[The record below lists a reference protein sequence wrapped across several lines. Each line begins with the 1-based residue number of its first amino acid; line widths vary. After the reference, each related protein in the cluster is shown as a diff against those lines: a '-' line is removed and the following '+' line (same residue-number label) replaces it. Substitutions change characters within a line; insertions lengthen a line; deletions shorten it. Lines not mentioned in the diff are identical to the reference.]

1 MVMIGDAS
9 QTLAGNTTKVQFWLS
24 ILLPGLY
31 CDVSHTTKVQFWL
44 SILLPGLYCDVSHT
58 TKSNISTFLAV
69 LLHLKHQCTA
79 ACYNYTL

>member
-9 QTLAGNTTKVQFWLS
+9 QTLAGN
-24 ILLPGLY
+24 
-31 CDVSHTTKVQFWL
+31 TTKVQFWL